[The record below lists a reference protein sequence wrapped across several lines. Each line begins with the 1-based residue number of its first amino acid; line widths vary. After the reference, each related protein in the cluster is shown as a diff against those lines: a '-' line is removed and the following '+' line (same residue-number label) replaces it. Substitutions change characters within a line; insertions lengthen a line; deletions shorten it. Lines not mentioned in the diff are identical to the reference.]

1 METKN
6 NKPRIIISGGGT
18 GGHIFPAVSIANAI
32 KELRPDAEILFVGA
46 EGRMEM
52 QRVPDAGYK
61 IIGLPVAGFDR
72 RHLWKNFAVLVKLA
86 RSQWKARSIIKQFRP
101 QVAVGVGGYAS
112 GPTLKT
118 AGMMGV
124 PTLIQEQNSYAG
136 VTNKLLAKKACKI
149 CVAYEGMEKFF
160 PAEKIIMTGNPV
172 RQNLLGHSIS
182 REEAVRYLDLDP
194 AKKTILILGGS
205 LGARTINQTLTAGLD
220 IIRKNPDIQFIWQT
234 GKIYI
239 EQVRDAITTTTGEAV
254 HHPHISALPNLYVT
268 DFIKDMANAYA
279 AADLVISRAGA
290 GSISEFCLL
299 HKPVILVPSPNV
311 AEDHQTK
318 NALALVDKDAAL
330 AVLAQL
336 ENDGLVPL
344 CLMESGANLGTSI
357 DFFHFL
363 SSPFITGSRSAR
375 KRACRYPPWCGPPS
389 RSTWRTGRARGSHGR
404 DPCRRRCASQ
414 AAPC

>member
-1 METKN
+1 MNEH
-6 NKPRIIISGGGT
+6 PHIIISGGGT

-32 KELRPDAEILFVGA
+32 KELRPGAEILFVGA

-72 RHLWKNFAVLVKLA
+72 KHLWKNFAVLVKLA
-86 RSQWKARSIIKQFRP
+86 RSQWKARKIIKDFKP
-101 QVAVGVGGYAS
+101 LVAVGVGGYAS

-118 AGMMGV
+118 AGMMGI

-136 VTNKLLAKKACKI
+136 VTNKLLAQKARKI

-160 PAEKIIMTGNPV
+160 PADKIIMTGNPV
-172 RQNLLGHSIS
+172 RQNLFGHSIT
-182 REEAVRYLDLDP
+182 RQEAADLFGLNP

-205 LGARTINQTLTAGLD
+205 LGARTINQTLTAALETM
-220 IIRKNPDIQFIWQT
+220 RAHPDIQFIWQT

-239 EQVRDAITTTTGEAV
+239 EQVKQAIVAFTGEAV
-254 HHPHISALPNLYVT
+254 RHPHITAIPNLYVT
-268 DFIKDMANAYA
+268 DFIKDMAKAYTL
-279 AADLVISRAGA
+279 ADLVISRAGA

-318 NALALVDKDAAL
+318 NALALVNKDAAL
-330 AVLAQL
+330 YVKDAEAMEKLIPTAL
-336 ENDGLVPL
+336 ETVADDNRLQ
-344 CLMESGANLGTSI
+344 A
-357 DFFHFL
+357 L
-363 SSPFITGSRSAR
+363 SSNIARLALPDSAR
-375 KRACRYPPWCGPPS
+375 RIAEEVLKLADN
-389 RSTWRTGRARGSHGR
+389 A
-404 DPCRRRCASQ
+404 
-414 AAPC
+414 